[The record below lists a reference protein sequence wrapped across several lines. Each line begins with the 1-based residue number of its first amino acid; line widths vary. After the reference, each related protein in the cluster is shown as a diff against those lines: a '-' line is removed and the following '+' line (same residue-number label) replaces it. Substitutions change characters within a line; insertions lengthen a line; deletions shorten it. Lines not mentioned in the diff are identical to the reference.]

1 MKYIPQLSPS
11 VILLKFQVLKIVLQ
25 PQSVVISGY
34 CLRISTGAQ
43 VPEGADAVVQ
53 VGYDSKSTWNVYAF
67 RQETLSLTGNR
78 SENGRIGAGGRH
90 SPQ

>member
-1 MKYIPQLSPS
+1 MS
-11 VILLKFQVLKIVLQ
+11 LKIVLQ

-53 VGYDSKSTWNVYAF
+53 VEDTDLLKDADSGSVELEVNIKKA
-67 RQETLSLTGNR
+67 
-78 SENGRIGAGGRH
+78 
-90 SPQ
+90 PQVGQDIRCE